1 MVKRDIVVVELHVE
15 GCSTSLDRRGGVII
29 ESESQGT
36 KGFAEGFFL
45 LLLKEGRWDF
55 N

>member
-36 KGFAEGFFL
+36 KGFAEGFFFAVV
-45 LLLKEGRWDF
+45 EGGKVGF
-55 N
+55 